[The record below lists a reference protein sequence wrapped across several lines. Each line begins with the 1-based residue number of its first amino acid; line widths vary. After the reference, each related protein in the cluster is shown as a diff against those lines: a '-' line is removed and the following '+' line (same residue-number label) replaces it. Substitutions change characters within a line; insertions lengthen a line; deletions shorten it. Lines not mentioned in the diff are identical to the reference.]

1 MNNEMRSFSLN
12 LKIVL
17 LLIFAGQSIGGSAQ
31 VIEPESDK
39 DYYLI
44 HSGAC
49 VLSRADDGRAVV
61 QTAGA
66 IGTQVLNF
74 VADGRGYYTVKLK
87 DRREYMALSGS
98 WNTYFVSDSAS
109 DAAKYAV
116 EEVRK
121 GIVRLRCKANRK
133 YLGTDNSTAGSH
145 VYSDKSGLDERH
157 YWLISE
163 EIREFPV
170 DTDSLY
176 YLINPSDAF
185 GKTFEGWGVSLCW
198 WANMCGRWEEN
209 KIDEII
215 DWLVSPEGLN
225 YRIFRYNIG
234 GGDDPLNRNC
244 DPHHMALGKGL
255 RAEME
260 GFKDSADAPYDW
272 SRDAAQRKIML
283 KIREKRPDAVFE
295 AFSNSPPWYMTYSGC
310 VAGNEPAGHDNLK
323 PEYYEAFATYLVD
336 VCRFYKDSFD
346 LEFKT
351 LEPFNEPV
359 TDYWGRNGGQEGCHF
374 STASQIAF
382 LRVLAPKLRASGLNT
397 VISASDES
405 YTDQSVRDFLAY
417 RNGQVIAL
425 TGQWNTHT
433 YSANNHSRA
442 ALRELASVED
452 ITLWMS
458 EVGAGGSGL
467 AGNLSLAQKLIDDIR
482 YIRPEAWIDWQYVE
496 ENNDQWCT
504 VRGSFQNQRYWK
516 VKNFYVRRQFTQFIQ
531 AGWRFLNVPNNK
543 MLSALSPGGDS
554 LIVVALNTSTVRP
567 AYHSI
572 DLSLFDEIY
581 RGITMSRTSQSENNQ
596 TVNDFVWRDSC
607 LQFVLPPQS
616 IGTLMIP
623 VAFTPET
630 NTEPVSGRPYL
641 IASRCSGLML
651 QVEGDGVL
659 INDYRPADSSQLWL
673 LQKAGE
679 GYTIG
684 NLQGLRLNDDGSYF
698 LKTTSTFDP
707 NNQLF
712 DLDLRNDNFF
722 KISSLSTGKAL
733 DLQGAN
739 YTAGTRVGLYGYDE
753 GGADKVVT
761 RQWMFLR
768 PPRRLSDFNTSL
780 FPPEHEPAL
789 EVQLSVA
796 PGMVQL
802 FCPTFGHD
810 GKTYRLRL
818 FNLSGIMVR
827 ESRLNSAITRL
838 SLPEGFYLLSIDAG
852 AGEKIFVQKIIV
864 P

>member
-1 MNNEMRSFSLN
+1 MKHFSVSLTA
-12 LKIVL
+12 VF
-17 LLIFAGQSIGGSAQ
+17 LLIFSGQIMPANAQ
-31 VIEPESDK
+31 VLEPEAEK

-44 HSGAC
+44 HSGSC
-49 VLSRADDGRAVV
+49 LLSRADDARAVV

-66 IGTQVLNF
+66 TGTQVLNF
-74 VADGRGYYTVKLK
+74 LADGRGYYSVKLK
-87 DRREYMALSGS
+87 DREEYMALSGS
-98 WNTYFVSDSAS
+98 WNTYFVADSAS
-109 DAAKYAV
+109 DVAKYAI

-121 GIVRLRCKANRK
+121 GIVRLRCKANQK
-133 YLGTDNSTAGSH
+133 YLGTDNSSSGSN
-145 VYSDKSGLDERH
+145 VYSDKDGQDERH

-163 EIREFPV
+163 ETKEFPV

-176 YLINPSDAF
+176 YLINPADAF
-185 GKTFEGWGVSLCW
+185 SKSFEGWGVSLCW
-198 WANMCGRWEEN
+198 WANMCGRWEDD

-260 GFKDSADAPYDW
+260 GFRDSADAPYNW

-310 VAGNEPAGHDNLK
+310 VAGNEPASLDNLK
-323 PEYYEAFATYLVD
+323 PEYYEAFAEYLVD

-359 TDYWGRNGGQEGCHF
+359 TNYWVRNGSQEGCHF

-382 LRVLAPKLRASGLNT
+382 MRVLAPILKASGLNT
-397 VISASDES
+397 VISASDETN
-405 YTDQSVRDFLAY
+405 TDQSLNSFLAY
-417 RNGQVIAL
+417 QAEDVLGLA
-425 TGQWNTHT
+425 GQWNTHT
-433 YSANNHSRA
+433 YSANNRSRA
-442 ALRELASVED
+442 ALRELASAED

-458 EVGAGGSGL
+458 EVGSGGSGL

-482 YIRPEAWIDWQYVE
+482 YIRPEAWIDWQYME

-504 VRGSFQNQRYWK
+504 IRGSFQDQSYWK
-516 VKNFYVRRQFTQFIQ
+516 VKNFYVRQHFTQFIQ
-531 AGWRFLNVPNNK
+531 TGWHFLNVPNDR
-543 MLSALSPGGDS
+543 MLAALSPGGDS
-554 LIVVALNTSTVRP
+554 LLVVALNTNTMRP

-596 TVNDFVWRDSC
+596 AVNDFDWRDSC

-616 IGTLMIP
+616 ISTLMIP
-623 VAFTPET
+623 VAFTPAA
-630 NTEPVSGRPYL
+630 NTELQSGRPYL

-651 QVEGDGVL
+651 QTEGDEVL

-673 LQKAGE
+673 LQKVGE
-679 GYTIG
+679 AYSIS
-684 NLQGLRLNDDGSYF
+684 NLQGLRLSDEGSYY
-698 LKTTSTFDP
+698 LKTSPVFDQ
-707 NNQLF
+707 NSQLF
-712 DLDLRNDNFF
+712 SLDQFNDGFY
-722 KISSLSTGKAL
+722 KMASLSTGNAL

-739 YTAGTRVGLYGYDE
+739 YTAGTPVGLYGYDE
-753 GGADKVVT
+753 GGADRVVT
-761 RQWMFLR
+761 RQWMLLQ
-768 PPRRLSDFNTSL
+768 PPRRPSDFNTSL
-780 FPPEHEPAL
+780 LPREPEPTMEFR
-789 EVQLSVA
+789 LSVA
-796 PGMVQL
+796 PGTVQL
-802 FCPTFGHD
+802 FCPSFGLD
-810 GKTYRLRL
+810 RKIYRLQL
-818 FNLSGIMVR
+818 FNLSGVMVR
-827 ESRLNSAITRL
+827 ESTIDSAITHL
-838 SLPEGFYLLSIDAG
+838 SLPAGFYLLSIDAE
-852 AGEKIFVQKIIV
+852 AGERIFVQKIIV
-864 P
+864 H